1 MGCHQMNRALALA
14 VALVLAA
21 TASLGQTNAA
31 LRQELL
37 QLRETD
43 QAGRV
48 HLNEAMREHGPNSP
62 EVFALWEEQERVDL
76 GNLKRLREIISEH
89 GWPGIGLVG
98 YDGAATAFLILQH
111 AQHEAQVELL
121 PLIVAAAE
129 AGEADRGHVAM
140 LQDRVLVRQ
149 DKPQRYGTQLYHDED
164 TGELMLYPIEDEAN
178 VDARRREV
186 GLPPLAEYVKSV
198 RGVRA
203 DD

>member
-1 MGCHQMNRALALA
+1 MNRALALA
-14 VALVLAA
+14 VPLVLAA

-37 QLRETD
+37 QLREAD

-62 EVFALWEEQERVDL
+62 EVFALWEEQERLDSR
-76 GNLKRLREIISEH
+76 NLERLREIVSEH
-89 GWPGIGLVG
+89 GWPGRSMVG
-98 YDGAATAFLILQH
+98 HDGAGTAWLILQH

-140 LQDRVLVRQ
+140 LQDRVLVTQ
-149 DKPQRYGTQLYHDED
+149 DRPQRYGTQLYHDED
-164 TGELMLYPIEDEAN
+164 TGELKLHPIEDEAN
-178 VDARRREV
+178 VDARRRDV
-186 GLPPLAEYVKSV
+186 GLPPLAEYVESFK
-198 RGVRA
+198 GVRA
-203 DD
+203 ED